1 MFVIRTWKVNSV
13 LLNQKE
19 LIAQSYKIDDLEYAI
34 SKMKEM
40 AWRKCDELKKTKKA
54 IVECDSYNLG
64 ELVVANDNTFYY
76 DVIQIDEYGNEIALP
91 SLTRMAK
98 MYVKVQSTAEGN

>member
-40 AWRKCDELKKTKKA
+40 AWRKCDELKKTKKK
-54 IVECDSYNLG
+54 L
-64 ELVVANDNTFYY
+64 L
-76 DVIQIDEYGNEIALP
+76 
-91 SLTRMAK
+91 
-98 MYVKVQSTAEGN
+98 